1 MSQAAEIVAVCVGPG
16 GIPKPQVET
25 CAVTVEGLEGDG
37 HRYESHGG
45 PDRAVC
51 LLALEV
57 YEALREDG
65 VACDEPGTFGEKRPD
80 PWPRR
85 SELEAGDRLRFG
97 EGPVV

>member
-45 PDRAVC
+45 ARPGRLPSGARG
-51 LLALEV
+51 
-57 YEALREDG
+57 LRS
-65 VACDEPGTFGEKRPD
+65 AP
-80 PWPRR
+80 
-85 SELEAGDRLRFG
+85 
-97 EGPVV
+97 